1 VTDELGLAADPQV
14 VGASAVPASPATASA
29 EHDQRRGPNATA
41 AAERDPA
48 NADLHRRN
56 DRLML
61 GLIAGYVLFLSGLM
75 IVSGVSI
82 TPDVLLIGLGLAAV
96 ILGRGR
102 LFIRDWVP
110 FIGLFLAYELM
121 RGYADDINRVVH
133 EADVLA
139 LERWLFGGALPTQV
153 LQDLFH
159 PAAGLDWLA
168 MASTVFYF
176 LHFPLPLAV
185 AFLLWVRRR
194 RAYYDF
200 IAALIVLSM
209 AGFVTYLVL
218 PVAPPWYAANN
229 GLIDGPDGAPAITY
243 LKAQGF
249 NDIARLLGFEGRYL
263 YSYTIYEINPNAVA
277 AFPSLHAGYPFLA
290 FLFARRAF
298 GRAGWL
304 MALYTACVWF
314 AIVYL
319 ADHYVV
325 DILGGVAYAAV
336 AYLAVVKAP
345 GWFRRFVDR
354 VADPEIEADVEVGEA
369 GDQGAWRRVAGRVRW
384 ALVRQGAVIFAVG
397 ALGLIGVAKG
407 DWFGGV
413 GSPILLVPWAL
424 IIAGLWRAAL
434 GAISR

>member
-1 VTDELGLAADPQV
+1 VSDELAAEL
-14 VGASAVPASPATASA
+14 PAETP
-29 EHDQRRGPNATA
+29 A
-41 AAERDPA
+41 AAPAPSTPPVERDPA
-48 NADLHRRN
+48 HADLHRRN

-61 GLIAGYVLFLSGLM
+61 SLIAGYVLFLSGLM

-133 EADVLA
+133 EADVLG
-139 LERWLFGGALPTQV
+139 LERWLFGGTLPTQV
-153 LQDLFH
+153 LQELFH
-159 PAAGLDWLA
+159 PATGLDWVA
-168 MASTVFYF
+168 MAGTVFYF

-200 IAALIVLSM
+200 IAAFIVLSM
-209 AGFVTYLVL
+209 AGFVTYLIL
-218 PVAPPWYAANN
+218 PVAPPWYAAND
-229 GLIDGPDGAPAITY
+229 GLINGPDGMPAITY
-243 LKAQGF
+243 LKSQGF

-304 MALYTACVWF
+304 MLLYTACVWF

-325 DILGGVAYAAV
+325 DILGGVAYAFGG
-336 AYLAVVKAP
+336 YFAVVHAP

-354 VADPEIEADVEVGEA
+354 AADPGVEADVEVGES
-369 GDQGAWRRVAGRVRW
+369 GDESAWRRVAGRVRW
-384 ALVRQGAVIFAVG
+384 ALVRQGAVIFVVG

-407 DWFGGV
+407 GWFGGDDTPV
-413 GSPILLVPWAL
+413 LLVPWAL

>member
-1 VTDELGLAADPQV
+1 VSDELNLAAEATV
-14 VGASAVPASPATASA
+14 AAVPAASADATA
-29 EHDQRRGPNATA
+29 PTA
-41 AAERDPA
+41 PVERDPA
-48 NADLHRRN
+48 HGDLHRRN

-61 GLIAGYVLFLSGLM
+61 WLIAGYVLFLSGLM
-75 IVSGVSI
+75 VVSGVAI
-82 TPDVLLIGLGLAAV
+82 TPDVLLIGLGLAA
-96 ILGRGR
+96 ILLGRGR

-133 EADVLA
+133 EADVLG
-139 LERWLFGGALPTQV
+139 LERWLFGGYLPTQV
-153 LQDLFH
+153 LQDAFH
-159 PAAGLDWLA
+159 PAIGLDWVA
-168 MASTVFYF
+168 MAGTVFYF

-209 AGFVTYLVL
+209 AGFVTYLIL
-218 PVAPPWYAANN
+218 PVAPPWYAASHGLIN
-229 GLIDGPDGAPAITY
+229 GLDGAPAITY

-249 NDIARLLGFEGRYL
+249 NDIARLFGFEGRYL

-298 GRAGWL
+298 GRVGWL
-304 MALYTACVWF
+304 MFLYTACVWF

-325 DILGGVAYAAV
+325 DIVGGVAYAFA
-336 AYLAVVKAP
+336 AYFAVVHAP

-354 VADPEIEADVEVGEA
+354 AADPDLEADVEVGES
-369 GDQGAWRRVAGRVRW
+369 GDESAWRRVAGRVRW
-384 ALVRQGAVIFAVG
+384 ALVRQGAVIFVVG

-407 DWFGGV
+407 GWFGGDDTPV
-413 GSPILLVPWAL
+413 LLVPWAL

>member
-1 VTDELGLAADPQV
+1 MPAAGAPLAAGTAAAAPGEPDPAADP
-14 VGASAVPASPATASA
+14 A
-29 EHDQRRGPNATA
+29 H
-41 AAERDPA
+41 
-48 NADLHRRN
+48 ADLHRRN

-61 GLIAGYVLFLSGLM
+61 WMIAGYVIVLSGLM

-133 EADVLA
+133 EADVLG
-139 LERWLFGGALPTQV
+139 LERWLFGGHLPTQV

-159 PAAGLDWLA
+159 PATGLDWVA
-168 MASTVFYF
+168 MAGTVFYF

-200 IAALIVLSM
+200 IAAFIVLSM
-209 AGFVTYLVL
+209 AGFVTYLIL
-218 PVAPPWYAANN
+218 PVAPPWYAADN
-229 GLIDGPDGAPAITY
+229 GLINGPDGLPAITY
-243 LKAQGF
+243 LKSQGF
-249 NDIARLLGFEGRYL
+249 NDIARLFGFEGRYL

-325 DILGGVAYAAV
+325 DIVGGVAYASI
-336 AYLAVVKAP
+336 AYLAVVHAP
-345 GWFRRFVDR
+345 GWLRRAVDR
-354 VADPEIEADVEVGEA
+354 AADPGVEAEVEVGEA
-369 GDQGAWRRVAGRVRW
+369 GDASAWRRVAGRVRW
-384 ALVRQGAVIFAVG
+384 AFVRQGAAIFVVG
-397 ALGLIGVAKG
+397 AIGLVGVAKG
-407 DWFGGV
+407 QWFGGDDT
-413 GSPILLVPWAL
+413 PILLVPWAL

>member
-1 VTDELGLAADPQV
+1 LSDELGLTAEPAGAGTPTAA
-14 VGASAVPASPATASA
+14 GTT
-29 EHDQRRGPNATA
+29 TA
-41 AAERDPA
+41 AAVARDPSA
-48 NADLHRRN
+48 PVSSAVSDRDEAHAHLHRRN

-133 EADVLA
+133 EADVLG
-139 LERWLFGGALPTQV
+139 LERWLFGGNLPTQV
-153 LQDLFH
+153 LQEAFH
-159 PAAGLDWLA
+159 PASGLDWVA
-168 MASTVFYF
+168 MAGTVFYF

-185 AFLLWVRRR
+185 AFLLWVRHR

-200 IAALIVLSM
+200 IAAIIVLSM
-209 AGFVTYLVL
+209 AGFVTYLIL
-218 PVAPPWYAANN
+218 PVAPPWYAAND
-229 GLIDGPDGAPAITY
+229 GLINGPDGLPAITY

-249 NDIARLLGFEGRYL
+249 NDIARLFGFEGRYL

-304 MALYTACVWF
+304 MALYMACVWF

-325 DILGGVAYAAV
+325 DIAGGVAYASV
-336 AYLAVVKAP
+336 AYLAVVHAP

-354 VADPEIEADVEVGEA
+354 AADPAVQADVGVGES
-369 GDQGAWRRVAGRVRW
+369 GDEGAWRRVAGRVRW
-384 ALVRQGAVIFAVG
+384 ALVREGGIIFVAGVI
-397 ALGLIGVAKG
+397 GLVGVAKG
-407 DWFGGV
+407 GWLGGV
-413 GSPILLVPWAL
+413 ESPLLLLPWAL

>member
-1 VTDELGLAADPQV
+1 MTDELELAADAPV
-14 VGASAVPASPATASA
+14 ASPGSG
-29 EHDQRRGPNATA
+29 GPPAAGTA
-41 AAERDPA
+41 AVAPGANVAATDPA
-48 NADLHRRN
+48 HADLHRRN

-61 GLIAGYVLFLSGLM
+61 WMIAGYVIVLSGLM

-133 EADVLA
+133 EADVLG
-139 LERWLFGGALPTQV
+139 LERWLFGGHLPTQV

-159 PAAGLDWLA
+159 PATGTDWLA
-168 MASTVFYF
+168 MAGTVFYF

-200 IAALIVLSM
+200 IAAIIVLSM
-209 AGFVTYLVL
+209 AGFLTYLVL
-218 PVAPPWYAANN
+218 PVAPPWYAAQD
-229 GLIDGPDGAPAITY
+229 GLINGADGLPAITY
-243 LKAQGF
+243 LKSQGF
-249 NDIARLLGFEGRYL
+249 NDIARLFGFEGRYL

-304 MALYTACVWF
+304 MAAYTACVWF

-325 DILGGVAYAAV
+325 DILGGVAYASI
-336 AYLAVVKAP
+336 AYLAVVHAP
-345 GWFRRFVDR
+345 GWFRRAVDR
-354 VADPEIEADVEVGEA
+354 AADPGVEADVEVGAA
-369 GDQGAWRRVAGRVRW
+369 GDASAWRRVAGRVRW
-384 ALVRQGAVIFAVG
+384 AFVGQGAAIFVVG
-397 ALGLIGVAKG
+397 AIGLVGVAKG
-407 DWFGGV
+407 QWFGGDDTPV
-413 GSPILLVPWAL
+413 LLVPWAL

>member
-1 VTDELGLAADPQV
+1 VTDELGLAADAPV
-14 VGASAVPASPATASA
+14 SSPGSGAPAAVG
-29 EHDQRRGPNATA
+29 TA
-41 AAERDPA
+41 AAAAPGAPVPAADPA
-48 NADLHRRN
+48 HADLHRRN

-61 GLIAGYVLFLSGLM
+61 WMIAGYVIVLSGLM

-133 EADVLA
+133 EADVLG
-139 LERWLFGGALPTQV
+139 LERWIFGGHLPTQV

-159 PAAGLDWLA
+159 PTTGLDWVA
-168 MASTVFYF
+168 MAGTVFYF

-200 IAALIVLSM
+200 IAAFIVLSM
-209 AGFVTYLVL
+209 AGFLTYLVL
-218 PVAPPWYAANN
+218 PVAPPWYAAQD
-229 GLIDGPDGAPAITY
+229 GLINGADGLPAITY
-243 LKAQGF
+243 LKSQGF

-304 MALYTACVWF
+304 MAIYTACVWF

-325 DILGGVAYAAV
+325 DILGGVAYASI
-336 AYLAVVKAP
+336 AYLAVVHAP
-345 GWFRRFVDR
+345 GWFRRAVDR
-354 VADPEIEADVEVGEA
+354 AADPGVEADVEVGEA
-369 GDQGAWRRVAGRVRW
+369 GDASAWRRIAGRVRW
-384 ALVRQGAVIFAVG
+384 AFVGQGTAIFVVGVIGLV
-397 ALGLIGVAKG
+397 GVAKG
-407 DWFGGV
+407 QWFGGEDTPV
-413 GSPILLVPWAL
+413 LLVPWAL